1 MALHGIILQLFLVG
15 LVVLAAAEA
24 QALPGCPNQCG
35 NLSIPFP
42 FGISKGCY
50 LRDEFFI
57 DCNETNQTPTPY
69 LNGTGIPIS
78 NLSLNGELQIMQFVA
93 RDCYDQDGSLDTKLS
108 NTPRLQLFPPYTIS
122 GTKNKFI
129 AVGCDTYAIFEGVRG
144 KEKYITGC
152 MTFCESLGSIS
163 ESCSGI
169 GCCQTS
175 IPSGL
180 QVRTVTMS
188 SYYNHTFIWDFN
200 PCSYSFIV
208 EEGQSTFSSK
218 SFQELKSITRL
229 PMVLNWAIG
238 DEPCDAA
245 QHRQDYA
252 CKGNSTCVNPL
263 NLSGYF
269 CECLPGYE
277 GNPYLPDGCQG
288 TDYDLLYPSNLII
301 MSLNYVFANGNGSS
315 VLFRYRRVP
324 DFKPLQCRSV
334 CKRTWKLF
342 LCMSKRFQRRWN
354 EGWNRLQQRQP
365 QQSF

>member
-42 FGISKGCY
+42 FGIAKGCY

-108 NTPRLQLFPPYTIS
+108 NTPRLKLFPPYTIS

-129 AVGCDTYAIFEGVRG
+129 AVGCDTYAIFEGGRG

-208 EEGQSTFSSK
+208 EEGQFTFSSK
-218 SFQELKSITRL
+218 SFQELKSISRL

-288 TDYDLLYPSNLII
+288 TDYDLLYTSNLII
-301 MSLNYVFANGNGSS
+301 MSLN
-315 VLFRYRRVP
+315 
-324 DFKPLQCRSV
+324 
-334 CKRTWKLF
+334 
-342 LCMSKRFQRRWN
+342 
-354 EGWNRLQQRQP
+354 
-365 QQSF
+365 